1 MRNGRLLS
9 LSMTET
15 SKNNYQIIGYLYDT
29 FEFVVFNTNRYKDKN
44 KYLLDIGA
52 ISNIHYL
59 REENRNEIKLV
70 GDIVLDKYLTKSE
83 LYKFLNDQ
91 RNDFSRFKRQRT
103 ETFGVIKIN
112 NIEEI
117 TIESNKK
124 LESNLILISNGVKEK
139 VRIKDYR
146 WLSYWNYIYQ
156 LNDGM
161 KINERREY
169 YRKFFNSKETYVIL
183 FRLKSKLN
191 NTSNNRFIKN
201 NDIYWISGIFY
212 I

>member
-1 MRNGRLLS
+1 MRNGRLLT

-15 SKNNYQIIGYLYDT
+15 KKNNYQIIGYLYDT
-29 FEFVVFNTNRYKDKN
+29 FELVVFSTNRYKDN
-44 KYLLDIGA
+44 NRYLLDIGA
-52 ISNIHYL
+52 ISNIQYKPKYN
-59 REENRNEIKLV
+59 ENEIDLI
-70 GDIVLDKYLTKSE
+70 GDIVLDKYLTKNE
-83 LYKFLNDQ
+83 LYEFLYEQ
-91 RNDFSRFKRQRT
+91 CIDFSKFKRQRT

-112 NIEEI
+112 TIEEI
-117 TIESNKK
+117 IINNNEK
-124 LESNLILISNGVKEK
+124 LDSKLVLIANGVKEK

-156 LNDGM
+156 LNNKEKM
-161 KINERREY
+161 KERIEY
-169 YRKFFNSKETYVIL
+169 YKKFFNSKETYVIL
-183 FRLKSKLN
+183 FRLKNKIN

>member
-1 MRNGRLLS
+1 MRNGRLLT

-29 FEFVVFNTNRYKDKN
+29 FEFVVFSTTRYKDNN

-52 ISNIHYL
+52 ISNIQYK
-59 REENRNEIKLV
+59 RELNENEIRLI
-70 GDIVLDKYLTKSE
+70 GDIVLDKYLTKNE
-83 LYKFLNDQ
+83 FYKFLNDQ
-91 RNDFSRFKRQRT
+91 LSDFSRFKRLRT
-103 ETFGVIKIN
+103 EVFGVIKIN
-112 NIEEI
+112 NIEDI
-117 TIESNKK
+117 TIENNKK
-124 LESNLILISNGVKEK
+124 LDSKLTLIANGVKEQ

-156 LNDGM
+156 LKDEG

-169 YRKFFNSKETYVIL
+169 YKKFFNSKETYVIL
-183 FRLKSKLN
+183 FRFKNKIN
-191 NTSNNRFIKN
+191 NISNTRFMNN